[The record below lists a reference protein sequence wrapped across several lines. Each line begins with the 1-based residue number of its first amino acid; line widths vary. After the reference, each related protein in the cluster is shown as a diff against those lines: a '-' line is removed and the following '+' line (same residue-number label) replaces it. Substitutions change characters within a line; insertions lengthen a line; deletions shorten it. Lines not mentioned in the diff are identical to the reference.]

1 MTENLNY
8 VVEYLSLQ
16 KKILT
21 RYFIFISFKGTSYHG
36 WQVQPNTV
44 TVQRTLDE
52 TLTLILGENIS
63 ATGAGRTDAGVHASI
78 FCAHFDSISD
88 KADKDRNLVQR
99 LNKYM
104 PPDIK

>member
-1 MTENLNY
+1 MLLNT
-8 VVEYLSLQ
+8 YLC
-16 KKILT
+16 KKKNLT

-63 ATGAGRTDAGVHASI
+63 ATGAGRTDVGSCQD
-78 FCAHFDSISD
+78 FCAH
-88 KADKDRNLVQR
+88 LTV
-99 LNKYM
+99 
-104 PPDIK
+104 